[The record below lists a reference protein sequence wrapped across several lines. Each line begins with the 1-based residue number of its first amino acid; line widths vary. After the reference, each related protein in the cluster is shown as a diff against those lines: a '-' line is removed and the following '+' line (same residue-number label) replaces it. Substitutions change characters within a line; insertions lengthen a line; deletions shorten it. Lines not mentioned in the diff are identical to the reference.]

1 MSLDSSVSK
10 LTRLKARRPKYCGT
24 ILGWEKINVSS
35 LMHTA
40 GSVPGGREAGPE
52 ADHSAIQCRYYFC
65 MRLFKL
71 HKREPPTSSVYLL
84 PQNWS
89 LSQPDRRVCTNT
101 VRHCNWAIN
110 DTVHDFS
117 ERYYHMATL
126 FSFTLFYNENQ
137 NDVVWLAFKWSAL
150 YQLSLRSSTWDEI
163 GGRGEN
169 RTIVKTSE
177 RVKPFPK
184 FF

>member
-1 MSLDSSVSK
+1 MSLDSSVST
-10 LTRLKARRPKYCGT
+10 LTRLKARRPKYRGS

-40 GSVPGGREAGPE
+40 GSVPGGRDAEPD

-65 MRLFKL
+65 MRLFKW
-71 HKREPPTSSVYLL
+71 HKREHPTSSVYLL

-89 LSQPDRRVCTNT
+89 LSQRTSLHFN
-101 VRHCNWAIN
+101 NK
-110 DTVHDFS
+110 
-117 ERYYHMATL
+117 RYRSRLHLTTL
-126 FSFTLFYNENQ
+126 PYGHTFQFYIFYNENQ

-150 YQLSLRSSTWDEI
+150 YQLSLRSSTRDKTE
-163 GGRGEN
+163 GRGEN

-177 RVKPFPK
+177 RFKAFPK

>member
-1 MSLDSSVSK
+1 MFWFFTKIPRLLHLRFLKTRETWTARLLSQQHVFYKQQHQRATWAWTAQSVHS
-10 LTRLKARRPKYCGT
+10 LKARRLKYCGT
-24 ILGWEKINVSS
+24 ILGWKKINVSS

-71 HKREPPTSSVYLL
+71 HKSEPPTSSAKL
-84 PQNWS
+84 S

-101 VRHCNWAIN
+101 VRHCTWAIN
-110 DTVHDFS
+110 DTVHDFT

-126 FSFTLFYNENQ
+126 FSFTLF
-137 NDVVWLAFKWSAL
+137 
-150 YQLSLRSSTWDEI
+150 
-163 GGRGEN
+163 
-169 RTIVKTSE
+169 
-177 RVKPFPK
+177 
-184 FF
+184 